1 MYYGLFLPENLHHY
15 SYDVYLQLVHMGEA
29 MYLRKINGFSDG
41 DDLGVKLLASK
52 VT

>member
-1 MYYGLFLPENLHHY
+1 MYYRLLLPEDCIFTHIT
-15 SYDVYLQLVHMGEA
+15 SIWQLVHMGEA
-29 MYLRKINGFSDG
+29 MYMRKINGSSDG